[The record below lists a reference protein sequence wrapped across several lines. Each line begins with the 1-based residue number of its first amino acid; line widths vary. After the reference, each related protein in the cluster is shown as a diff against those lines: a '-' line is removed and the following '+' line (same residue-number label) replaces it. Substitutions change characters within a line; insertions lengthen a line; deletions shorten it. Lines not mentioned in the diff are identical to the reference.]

1 MNTLALIQ
9 HTENLLKTKEKYTD
23 KNKQLFIPKILEDI
37 EQIDLDLVQL
47 LVSDTTTKKHFFT
60 TTDDFCILNQ
70 NKLIEFFTMNEYFN
84 HSFTAYK
91 NKIGLIKKDSFIKKF
106 DDVVLAFPYKDCL
119 LEGGQTKDDEKNS
132 EVFYNSVISADEID
146 RLLEPKVLTNIKK
159 FDKDGEH
166 KVDVISEDDNLIIK
180 GNNLLALHSLK
191 ERYRGKVKLIYIDPP
206 YNTGNDSFNYNDNF
220 NHSTWLTFMKNRLE
234 VAKEFLSDDGV
245 IFVHIDNN
253 ELAYLKVLMDELFP
267 YYQSMITLE
276 VKSPSG
282 DSSKSKSML
291 EDTCEYILCFSKS
304 KYINHSKPQQI
315 KEIIDENSKTVSQY
329 KTLIKGYGKATDEYF
344 EFEIGAGKDKEVMKA
359 YKVQDFDSE
368 TIPSKDRTQEY
379 YKDNIS
385 QIGRTAAFSGAF
397 KKAFQNKKDNVYMF
411 DYITTRGKNKGIKQ
425 VVYVVNGEQLIYL
438 KDYSK
443 EVMINKK
450 NKLVKMEKT
459 TNFINDISWQGIAS
473 EGGIILKN
481 GKKPEELLKRL
492 IQWTTTKND
501 LVMDFHLGSA
511 TTCAVAHK
519 MGRRYIGIE
528 QMDYIED
535 ISVERMKKVIE
546 GEQGGISKS
555 VDWQGGGSFIYCE
568 LKEIEN
574 FKDCEIGRLNKNMQ
588 YLPIGDIDDTTYKM
602 SDEEISINK
611 KFYNV

>member
-1 MNTLALIQ
+1 LNTLALIQ
-9 HTENLLKTKEKYTD
+9 HTENLLKTKENYTD
-23 KNKQLFIPKILEDI
+23 KNKKLFIPKILEAI
-37 EQIDLDLVQL
+37 EQIDLELVQL
-47 LVSDTTTKKHFFT
+47 LVSDATTKKHFFT

-119 LEGGQTKDDEKNS
+119 LEGGQTKDDDKNN

-146 RLLEPKVLTNIKK
+146 RLLESKVLTNIKK

-166 KVDVISEDDNLIIK
+166 TVDEIREDDNLIIK

-245 IFVHIDNN
+245 IFVQCDNN
-253 ELAYLKVLMDELFP
+253 EQAYLKVLMDEIF
-267 YYQSMITLE
+267 
-276 VKSPSG
+276 G
-282 DSSKSKSML
+282 RNN
-291 EDTCEYILCFSKS
+291 C
-304 KYINHSKPQQI
+304 IN
-315 KEIIDENSKTVSQY
+315 EIIWKRKFGNANESRRLGT
-329 KTLIKGYGKATDEYF
+329 AF
-344 EFEIGAGKDKEVMKA
+344 
-359 YKVQDFDSE
+359 
-368 TIPSKDRTQEY
+368 
-379 YKDNIS
+379 DNI
-385 QIGRTAAFSGAF
+385 F
-397 KKAFQNKKDNVYMF
+397 
-411 DYITTRGKNKGIKQ
+411 
-425 VVYVVNGEQLIYL
+425 L
-438 KDYSK
+438 YS
-443 EVMINKK
+443 
-450 NKLVKMEKT
+450 KT
-459 TNFINDISWQGIAS
+459 TNYQINLINEKNSKHVQEYIKKRFTRKVTEGKHKGKYWMPYPLANPGNPTINLVYEYKGYQPPEKGWRMIKEKLEVLDLEGKIYFPKDKSQRLQEKKFLDEYEGQPVDALWTDIFVINSQSKEAYNFDGQ
-473 EGGIILKN
+473 
-481 GKKPEELLKRL
+481 KPEDLLKRIIL
-492 IQWTTTKND
+492 IATQKND
-501 LVMDFHLGSA
+501 LIMDFHLGSG

-555 VDWQGGGSFIYCE
+555 VDWKGGGSFIYCE

-574 FKDCEIGRLNKNMQ
+574 FKDYEIGRLNKNMQ
-588 YLPIGDIDDTTYKM
+588 YLPIGDIDDTTYKI
-602 SDEEISINK
+602 SDEEIIINK